1 MQKLLHIESAERSN
15 FFLLGYYPNFKH
27 QLSWMLNRIKLSGI
41 IKIFFSFM
49 NYIWNFKAT
58 VAKNFQMQMEENYW
72 LFLSF
77 FFMFSIQDNWFLK
90 LGYYLKKSSIL
101 FFATDLLQN
110 CRDFCYSY
118 RRQLVSLLPGS
129 VIAAWAGKQGCL
141 HKKGGLRRHVISVL
155 QIYTTFAKHT
165 WVWEQEWMQ
174 HHSETTL
181 QIYCL

>member
-1 MQKLLHIESAERSN
+1 MKQIVRNNQDFFFRFRQNVSAYLNLES
-15 FFLLGYYPNFKH
+15 FGYKQEKKSWLFKSIFSC
-27 QLSWMLNRIKLSGI
+27 LAF
-41 IKIFFSFM
+41 KIFDCRNQAIIS
-49 NYIWNFKAT
+49 
-58 VAKNFQMQMEENYW
+58 KNLVYN
-72 LFLSF
+72 
-77 FFMFSIQDNWFLK
+77 
-90 LGYYLKKSSIL
+90 IL

-165 WVWEQEWMQ
+165 WVWEQEWMWD
-174 HHSETTL
+174 HSETTL
-181 QIYCL
+181 QIYFCRNYRQSSAYKVL